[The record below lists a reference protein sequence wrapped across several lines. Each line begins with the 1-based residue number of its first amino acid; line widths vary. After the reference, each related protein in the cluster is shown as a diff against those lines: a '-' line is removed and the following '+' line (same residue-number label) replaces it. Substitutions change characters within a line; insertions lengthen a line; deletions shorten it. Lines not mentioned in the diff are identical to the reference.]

1 MGPEYPFSWAQF
13 IKSRACWHTH
23 GKSTVHSAACDKD
36 ANQTHI
42 ILWEV
47 LHVKI
52 EPIDIEALE
61 RTKQPWNPHYIT
73 SVMSDLLSRQRG
85 YPVGIILTPKEPG
98 EQRDR

>member
-1 MGPEYPFSWAQF
+1 M
-13 IKSRACWHTH
+13 
-23 GKSTVHSAACDKD
+23 
-36 ANQTHI
+36 
-42 ILWEV
+42 
-47 LHVKI
+47 KI